1 MLRKVANLGHRPYY
15 VQSALN
21 MDMDEK
27 REQEK
32 CFLRLIGDSFKKNV
46 VMNKVMKSYM
56 DDDGILTMELFDFL
70 LNPSNLGSE

>member
-1 MLRKVANLGHRPYY
+1 
-15 VQSALN
+15 